1 MKISLVV
8 RGICCLLPGV
18 PGETENISV
27 LSIVGRFLEH
37 SRIYSFGREGE
48 ERVYIASADM
58 MTRNLEKRVEIA
70 VPVLDKNVR
79 KRILSILTTIEND
92 NVKGRRLSPDGRYK
106 KIQSLSKMVN
116 SQEECL
122 RNANTL

>member
-1 MKISLVV
+1 
-8 RGICCLLPGV
+8 
-18 PGETENISV
+18 
-27 LSIVGRFLEH
+27 
-37 SRIYSFGREGE
+37 
-48 ERVYIASADM
+48 M